1 MRPEDTIRLRH
12 MLDAAKEAMGFA
24 DGRTRDELDTDRMLA
39 MALVKEIEII
49 GEAAYQMADESRMEV
64 AGIRWPAVIGMRHH
78 LIHGY
83 AEIDLTVLWNT
94 LQEDLPPLIEAL
106 DAILAENSD

>member
-12 MLDAAKEAMGFA
+12 MLDAAREAMVFA
-24 DGRTRDELDTDRMLA
+24 DGRTREELDGDRMLA

-49 GEAAYQMADESRMEV
+49 GEAAYQMAEESRMEV
-64 AGIRWPAVIGMRHH
+64 AGIRWPDIVNMRHR

-83 AEIDLTVLWNT
+83 AIIDLDVIWGT
-94 LQEDLPPLIEAL
+94 LTDDLPPLIAVLEDIL
-106 DAILAENSD
+106 DSPP

>member
-1 MRPEDTIRLRH
+1 MPPEDVIRLRH
-12 MLDAAKEAMGFA
+12 MLDAAREALGFA
-24 DGRTRDELDTDRMLA
+24 YSRTRDELDGDRMLA

-49 GEAAYQMADESRMEV
+49 GEAAYQMAEESRMEV

-83 AEIDLTVLWNT
+83 AEIDLDVLWGT
-94 LQEDLPPLIEAL
+94 LIDDLPPLIENL
-106 DAILAENSD
+106 EAILATSR

>member
-12 MLDAAKEAMGFA
+12 MLDAAREAMVFA
-24 DGRTRDELDTDRMLA
+24 DGRARDELDTDRMLA

-49 GEAAYQMADESRMEV
+49 GEAAYQMAEESRLEV
-64 AGIRWPAVIGMRHH
+64 AGIRWPAVIGMRHR

-83 AEIDLTVLWNT
+83 AEIDLDVLWGT
-94 LQEDLPPLIEAL
+94 LIDDLPPMIEAL
-106 DAILAENSD
+106 EAILGENSD